1 MAGTE
6 AVSVQPDAENAHE
19 SHQKDQRVEKQ
30 EQKPEAVVDDAF
42 FHSLHGFD
50 GWQGERA
57 LLKQELFVTLVL
69 AISVL
74 NGEGREQ
81 IKHV

>member
-19 SHQKDQRVEKQ
+19 SHQQDQRVEKQ

-57 LLKQELFVTLVL
+57 LLKQELFCHTGSGNL
-69 AISVL
+69 SS
-74 NGEGREQ
+74 
-81 IKHV
+81 